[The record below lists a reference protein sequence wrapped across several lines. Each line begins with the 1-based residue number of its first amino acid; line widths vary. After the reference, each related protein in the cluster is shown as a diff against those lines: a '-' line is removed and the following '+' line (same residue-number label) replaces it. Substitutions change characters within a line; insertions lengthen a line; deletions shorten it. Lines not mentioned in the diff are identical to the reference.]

1 MLYAVRHEMAGTV
14 EDVLARRMRTRLM
27 ARDASAQA
35 AARVG
40 QILQAELGLP
50 PATITQQVSDYL
62 AAIKLEKS
70 ILMGEEQ

>member
-1 MLYAVRHEMAGTV
+1 
-14 EDVLARRMRTRLM
+14 MRTRLM

-35 AARVG
+35 ADRVG